1 MDILNL
7 IHATATLS
15 FISLSQENPACNEM
29 NGQAGN
35 PSIGYEHSTA
45 SGCLLHDDSLR
56 GHSTICSDYH
66 NNHDDNVAEDFQDL
80 LYLDHKDLLR
90 YNLDK
95 VVGQDLDNIPNENFD
110 KMLEQHHDQRLEQPV
125 SGLVKPS
132 GTLRSTLRSFWP
144 R

>member
-15 FISLSQENPACNEM
+15 FVSLSQENPACNEM
-29 NGQAGN
+29 NGHAGN
-35 PSIGYEHSTA
+35 PSIGYEHSMA
-45 SGCLLHDDSLR
+45 SGCLLHDDSIR
-56 GHSTICSDYH
+56 GHNTICSDYH
-66 NNHDDNVAEDFQDL
+66 NNQDDNVAEDFQ
-80 LYLDHKDLLR
+80 DLLR

-95 VVGQDLDNIPNENFD
+95 VVGQDLDNIPSENID

-125 SGLVKPS
+125 SGLAKPS